1 MNKLHGVNLAHLKH
15 IESPSAHVINNETH
29 ASANHIS
36 TPPAHI
42 STPPAHNAPKKDET
56 KEKDHGLAQSQG
68 SSKSL
73 LKELTQT
80 MSMAQNTVD
89 SIKGESQKRN
99 IRESLAKSAVP
110 AKSLATQNT
119 LKALSQSL
127 SEIRDKLVKS
137 L

>member
-15 IESPSAHVINNETH
+15 NETH

-42 STPPAHNAPKKDET
+42 STPPAHIVIPPAHNAPKKDET
-56 KEKDHGLAQSQG
+56 KVTVHGLAQNQE

-80 MSMAQNTVD
+80 MSMAQNSVD